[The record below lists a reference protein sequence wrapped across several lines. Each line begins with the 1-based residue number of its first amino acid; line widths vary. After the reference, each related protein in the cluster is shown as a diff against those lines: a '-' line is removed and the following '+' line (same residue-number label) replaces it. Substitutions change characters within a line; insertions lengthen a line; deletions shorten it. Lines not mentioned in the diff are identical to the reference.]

1 MSAIATA
8 KDVQISPRK
17 VTVVAALVRGQTV
30 EDALTILKFT
40 PRRAAIPVRKAIESA
55 KANADYNH
63 NYKPDTLRITEIS
76 VTPGK
81 RLKLFKP
88 AARGRALP
96 FQIKSSHIRVI
107 VDGEKRQPKKPVVA
121 KEADT
126 AKQVVTKN
134 DTTKEKA

>member
-1 MSAIATA
+1 MSVIATA
-8 KDVQISPRK
+8 KDIQISPRK
-17 VTVVAALVRGQTV
+17 VTVVAALVRGQSV
-30 EDALTILKFT
+30 EDALTILKYT

-63 NYKPDTLRITEIS
+63 NYKPDSLRIIEIS

-81 RLKLFKP
+81 RLKRYKP
-88 AARGRALP
+88 AARGQALP

-107 VDGEKRQPKKPVVA
+107 VDGEKRVSKKPVVA
-121 KEADT
+121 KET
-126 AKQVVTKN
+126 PEIKEEVAK

>member
-1 MSAIATA
+1 MPVIATA
-8 KDVQISPRK
+8 KDIQISPRK
-17 VTVVAALVRGQTV
+17 VTVVAALVRNQTV

-63 NYKPDTLRITEIS
+63 NYKPDTLRIIEIS

-81 RLKLFKP
+81 RLKRFKP

-96 FQIKSSHIRVI
+96 FQIKASHIRVV
-107 VDGEKRQPKKPVVA
+107 VDGEKRIAKKPAATKDIEATKEVVA
-121 KEADT
+121 ENA
-126 AKQVVTKN
+126 
-134 DTTKEKA
+134 TKEKA

>member
-1 MSAIATA
+1 MPAIATA

-17 VTVVAALVRGQTV
+17 VTVVAALVRGQSV
-30 EDALTILKFT
+30 EDALTILKYT

-63 NYKPDTLRITEIS
+63 NYKPDSLRIIEIS

-81 RLKLFKP
+81 RLKRFKP

-96 FQIKSSHIRVI
+96 FQIKASHIRVV
-107 VDGEKRQPKKPVVA
+107 VDGEKRQPKKPAVE
-121 KEADT
+121 KEAT
-126 AKQVVTKN
+126 ATKEVAAKN
-134 DTTKEKA
+134 DTKEKA

>member
-1 MSAIATA
+1 MSVVATA
-8 KDVQISPRK
+8 KDIQISPRK
-17 VTVVAALVRGQTV
+17 VTVVAALVRGQSV
-30 EDALTILKFT
+30 EDALTILRFT

-63 NYKPDTLRITEIS
+63 NYKPDSLRIVEIS

-81 RLKLFKP
+81 RLKRYKP

-96 FQIKSSHIRVI
+96 FQIKASHIRVV
-107 VDGEKRQPKKPVVA
+107 VDGEKRQPKKPAVDKPA
-121 KEADT
+121 AAIKET
-126 AKQVVTKN
+126 VKE

>member
-1 MSAIATA
+1 MPVIATA

-17 VTVVAALVRGQTV
+17 VTVVAALVRGQSV
-30 EDALTILKFT
+30 EDALTILKYT

-63 NYKPDTLRITEIS
+63 NYKPDSLHIIEIS

-81 RLKLFKP
+81 RLKRFKP

-96 FQIKSSHIRVI
+96 FQIKASHIRVV
-107 VDGEKRQPKKPVVA
+107 VDGEKRQPKKPAIEKEVA
-121 KEADT
+121 TTKEVA
-126 AKQVVTKN
+126 TK
-134 DTTKEKA
+134 DDTKEKA

>member
-1 MSAIATA
+1 MSVIATA
-8 KDVQISPRK
+8 KDIQISPRK
-17 VTVVAALVRGQTV
+17 VTVVAALVRGHSV

-63 NYKPDTLRITEIS
+63 NYKPDSLRIIEIS

-81 RLKLFKP
+81 RLKRFKP

-96 FQIKSSHIRVI
+96 FQIKASHIRVV
-107 VDGEKRQPKKPVVA
+107 VDGEKRQPKKPAIVKEAPETKEEVA
-121 KEADT
+121 K
-126 AKQVVTKN
+126 